1 MNDEEDSI
9 DFEQRFFEKV
19 FYTDFDEYD
28 YKYSSVEEDVF
39 C

>member
-1 MNDEEDSI
+1 MNDNNI

-28 YKYSSVEEDVF
+28 FKYDNVE
-39 C
+39 